1 MMIHLHYKNHARIQE
16 RKNHTRIARKKESDK
31 NARTQESD
39 KNTRTQESCL
49 AMFFLP
55 LQPRFG
61 LHESC
66 QKVKI

>member
-1 MMIHLHYKNHARIQE
+1 MTIHLHYKNHARIARIQE
-16 RKNHTRIARKKESDK
+16 GKNHTIIARKKESDK
-31 NARTQESD
+31 NTG
-39 KNTRTQESCL
+39 TQESCL